1 VTAVYEGQWLLA
13 QVDIKQDESGDSH
26 VNLSYMQRIS
36 DNQFKWPKHHDL
48 LLTLKEDI
56 LTRCSIPVMVGS
68 SIRANYVGLS
78 PKEAHEANSALAS
91 MVYLLSYLFQHFFQ
105 PLRAFTCFFYV
116 PVPFILVWP
125 ILPLND
131 WYCTVQYGT
140 MQFGTLMYGIVNSR
154 LNKNVT

>member
-1 VTAVYEGQWLLA
+1 VAEVGDRDAELQRRREQQYEIGEFVTAVYEGQWLLA

-26 VNLSYMQRIS
+26 VNLSYMERVGE
-36 DNQFKWPKHHDL
+36 NQFKWPKHHDL

-105 PLRAFTCFFYV
+105 PFQGFYLLFFTYQCHLYWCGQSC
-116 PVPFILVWP
+116 L
-125 ILPLND
+125 
-131 WYCTVQYGT
+131 
-140 MQFGTLMYGIVNSR
+140 
-154 LNKNVT
+154 